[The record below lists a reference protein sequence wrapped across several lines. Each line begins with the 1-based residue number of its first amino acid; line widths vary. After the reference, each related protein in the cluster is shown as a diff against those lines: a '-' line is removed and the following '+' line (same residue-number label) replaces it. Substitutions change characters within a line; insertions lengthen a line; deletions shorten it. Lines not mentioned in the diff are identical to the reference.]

1 VVTYFIFLVDYG
13 FDISGVMKLSD
24 RQGDKKHIS
33 AVFHNVMAAKALLG
47 LAGFVVISVMILAV
61 GKFRNEW
68 LLILLTFGMI
78 SGQVMI
84 PSWFFRGMERM
95 QYIAYSLVAVKSLYL
110 VLIFVFVHSQSDY
123 RLVPLANLIAYNLV
137 GFLALKTVY
146 SRFGVSFRM
155 PEISDILSDIKEGFV
170 YFTKAITDNFA
181 RITNTV
187 VLGFAAGDAAVGYY
201 GSAEKLMDAV
211 RAMLNVFYQAL
222 FPHSSR
228 TYKADRA
235 AWLRFVKV
243 AAIGG
248 AALGLCMSSAL
259 FIFAP
264 EAVNLIL
271 GSQYAE
277 SVQLLRIISFFIF
290 FFSMNYVMS
299 VLVIVCS
306 GRAKAFLN
314 LTFAARGL
322 SVVLIAVLVP
332 AYGQVGSAIVSVTSE
347 LIYTI
352 ILAAYIIK
360 ARGEI

>member
-1 VVTYFIFLVDYG
+1 
-13 FDISGVMKLSD
+13 
-24 RQGDKKHIS
+24 
-33 AVFHNVMAAKALLG
+33 
-47 LAGFVVISVMILAV
+47 
-61 GKFRNEW
+61 
-68 LLILLTFGMI
+68 
-78 SGQVMI
+78 
-84 PSWFFRGMERM
+84 
-95 QYIAYSLVAVKSLYL
+95 
-110 VLIFVFVHSQSDY
+110 
-123 RLVPLANLIAYNLV
+123 
-137 GFLALKTVY
+137 
-146 SRFGVSFRM
+146 
-155 PEISDILSDIKEGFV
+155 
-170 YFTKAITDNFA
+170 
-181 RITNTV
+181 
-187 VLGFAAGDAAVGYY
+187 
-201 GSAEKLMDAV
+201 
-211 RAMLNVFYQAL
+211 
-222 FPHSSR
+222 
-228 TYKADRA
+228 
-235 AWLRFVKV
+235 VKV